1 MEIPE
6 TLSTLGTSATGQ
18 RETILK
24 KNKAKNKAKQKN
36 KTKQNKRR
44 KQHRKLKR

>member
-24 KNKAKNKAKQKN
+24 KTKQ
-36 KTKQNKRR
+36 KTKQNK
-44 KQHRKLKR
+44 KQNKTKQENNTES